1 VISASTI
8 CFSLRLGLVLL
19 VSALTS
25 WFWFW
30 FWLLIPGQGEGHH
43 PNLFQVAPETS
54 QVCFEAV
61 SWPRVPPGL
70 IVGWT
75 LEQQVFNCFFSALTV
90 WADGQVPAPD
100 TVQVSCCQRRMA
112 TAYLCHCD
120 ALIPGPIPLP
130 TLVTML
136 SAHRYSMVPGMWIG
150 LRSLLLY
157 NCHDL
162 DNGILY
168 KFNNT

>member
-1 VISASTI
+1 MTKV
-8 CFSLRLGLVLL
+8 LVLATKSWSWSSL
-19 VSALTS
+19 SVSFPVGRA
-25 WFWFW
+25 
-30 FWLLIPGQGEGHH
+30 GRR
-43 PNLFQVAPETS
+43 PNPFRVAPEAS
-54 QVCFEAV
+54 WVCCRAV
-61 SWPRVPPGL
+61 SRPRVPPGL
-70 IVGWT
+70 IVGQA
-75 LEQQVFNCFFSALTV
+75 LEHQMFHCFFGALTV
-90 WADGQVPAPD
+90 WADGRVLTPD